1 MNSRAESVDHYGGP
15 PIPVIAELSRQLDN
29 WRAVLPTQLQWK
41 DKEKML
47 LPASG
52 EIFDDSSPAYFS
64 SSPIRGS
71 GSKYKYNFDIT
82 TAQLRTRYYYA
93 RFMIYRPFV
102 YKALHYPHLT
112 SAQDIECVVTCLE
125 SALSWPITMYPPKA
139 KKRLVPFLFA
149 WTQNFIGILLILR
162 MALKDNLLGRISQD
176 RISQTEVEET
186 VRLMLDWIRDAKQED
201 GTAEWCWKV
210 VQPLY
215 QDLFQ
220 PGELN

>member
-1 MNSRAESVDHYGGP
+1 MDHFGGP
-15 PIPVIAELSRQLDN
+15 PIPVITELARQLDN
-29 WRAVLPTQLQWK
+29 WRSVLPQQLQWT
-41 DKEKML
+41 DEERM
-47 LPASG
+47 
-52 EIFDDSSPAYFS
+52 IFPRSENSANDPEPGRFS
-64 SSPIRGS
+64 ANPPIKGIDI
-71 GSKYKYNFDIT
+71 KYRYNVDIT

-112 SAQDIECVVTCLE
+112 SAQDVECVVTCLE
-125 SALSWPITMYPPKA
+125 SALSWPVIMYPPKA

-162 MALKDNLLGRISQD
+162 MSLENNLLGRIIQD

-186 VRLMLDWIRDAKQED
+186 VRLMLDWVRDAKQED
-201 GTAEWCWKV
+201 GVAEWTWKV